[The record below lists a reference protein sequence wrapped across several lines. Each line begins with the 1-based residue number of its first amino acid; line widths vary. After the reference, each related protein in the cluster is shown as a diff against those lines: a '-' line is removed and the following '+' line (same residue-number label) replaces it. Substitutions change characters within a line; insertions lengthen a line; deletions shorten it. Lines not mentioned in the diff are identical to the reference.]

1 LHRHPFAT
9 EAYELGFAVG
19 VREDYG
25 YQAEEYS
32 NVDLPVNILDN
43 DFRDPDL
50 DRYLER
56 FEELDPSVGIV
67 GDAYSRDEAR
77 ELNRVAEEILE
88 EDPFKQVVAV
98 PKCRRALDALSDDV
112 VLGYAM
118 GYSDV
123 QAEDFSKIR
132 DWRGKRVHL
141 LGASPPK
148 QYEVIQDLTQPTL
161 FDDLPADIVGL
172 DWNGVH
178 GVALK
183 GEYWSRNGWQS
194 ADHLS
199 VRETVRKSLQEIKRY
214 WQERG
219 VWPDT
224 EPIELYGEAVEKP
237 DEFVFMD
244 RGGDPI
250 PDREAL
256 EDAYV
261 EQYSYDEDEV
271 KWAFQSEA
279 YKEFVEWRE
288 GLV

>member
-25 YQAEEYS
+25 YQVEGYS

-50 DRYLER
+50 ERYLDR
-56 FEELDPSVGIV
+56 FEELDPAVGIV
-67 GDAYSRDEAR
+67 GDAYSREEAE
-77 ELNRVAEEILE
+77 ELNEVAGEILD
-88 EDPFKQVVAV
+88 EDPFKTVVAV
-98 PKCRRALDALSDDV
+98 PKCGEALDELCDDV
-112 VLGYAM
+112 VVGYAM

-123 QAEDFSKIR
+123 QAGDFSEIR
-132 DWRGKRVHL
+132 DWRGERVHL

-148 QYEVIQDLTQPTL
+148 QFEVIQELTQPTL

-183 GEYWSRNGWQS
+183 GEYWSRSGWQS

-199 VRETVRKSLQEIKRY
+199 VRETVRKSLREIRRY

-219 VWPDT
+219 IWPDT

-237 DEFVFMD
+237 DNPVFID
-244 RGGDPI
+244 RSGDPI
-250 PDREAL
+250 PSREAL
-256 EDAYV
+256 ENAYV
-261 EQYSYDEDEV
+261 EEYSCDGGV
-271 KWAFQSEA
+271 KWAFQNEA
-279 YKEFVEWRE
+279 YKEFVEWRGE
-288 GLV
+288 LG